1 MTTTNAALAAATI
14 TAALVLTGCS
24 GGTAA
29 ESAAPAAAPPAAT
42 GAPGTDARHGDADI
56 AFAQGMIPHHR
67 QAVEMARLAE
77 GRASD
82 DGVRRLAAAIEAAQ
96 GPEIEQLR
104 GFLAAWGAPESA
116 GTATDHGA
124 HGAHGGHGD
133 MSGMMTA
140 DDMVE
145 LERATGPAFDRRFLE
160 LMIVHHE
167 GAVAMAGAELADGEN
182 PQARELAQRIV
193 DAQRSEIDAMRGML
207 ERV

>member
-1 MTTTNAALAAATI
+1 MTTTHAAALAAATI
-14 TAALVLTGCS
+14 TAALVLAGCS

-29 ESAAPAAAPPAAT
+29 EPAAPAAAPPAAT
-42 GAPGTDARHGDADI
+42 AAPGADARHGDADI

-77 GRASD
+77 GRASG

-116 GTATDHGA
+116 GAA
-124 HGAHGGHGD
+124 MEHGAHGGHGD

-140 DDMVE
+140 DDMAE

-207 ERV
+207 DRA